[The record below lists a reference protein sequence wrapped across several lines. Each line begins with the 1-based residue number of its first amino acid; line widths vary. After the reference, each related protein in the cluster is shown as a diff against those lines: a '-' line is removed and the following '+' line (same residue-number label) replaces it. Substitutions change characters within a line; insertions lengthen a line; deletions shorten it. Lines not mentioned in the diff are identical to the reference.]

1 VYRDQRDAVYSMMGR
16 WPGRVLEALSVT
28 PLRLLLSND
37 IFAVLW
43 RGKAAP
49 HSIGRLPGAWVE
61 RLAYSIAG
69 REAVSRQLDE

>member
-1 VYRDQRDAVYSMMGR
+1 MMGR

-43 RGKAAP
+43 RGKTAP
-49 HSIGRLPGAWVE
+49 QSIGKLPGAWVE
-61 RLAYSIAG
+61 RIAYSIGG
-69 REAVSRQLDE
+69 RK